1 MCVAK
6 VSPKTLL
13 EFLANS
19 AEIKDM
25 FQTSLGW
32 YPNIP
37 KSDQQSKVFQRI
49 NRHEM
54 TTLVVAAGSTDTDAA
69 AAATSSNVILMKWSF
84 WSTKQRVLEPK
95 ESRTV
100 STSLSLSLSLSLY
113 LFSLSLSSFS
123 LQMDRINK
131 DHTVSSRHVFRLS
144 SFLLS
149 LAPPLPLLYDENPDR
164 IDQTRLIVRIIIDIE
179 SKKEGK
185 E

>member
-100 STSLSLSLSLSLY
+100 STSLSLSLCIFSPSLSP
-113 LFSLSLSSFS
+113 LSLCKWTESIRTTLFRPGTFS
-123 LQMDRINK
+123 G
-131 DHTVSSRHVFRLS
+131 
-144 SFLLS
+144 FLHFCFH
-149 LAPPLPLLYDENPDR
+149 
-164 IDQTRLIVRIIIDIE
+164 
-179 SKKEGK
+179 
-185 E
+185 